1 MIVAVTAQG
10 TGLDAVSSPIFG
22 RCPAFVF
29 VETET
34 MQCEGMANPAV
45 AAGGGAGIRAAQF
58 VVERGARVV
67 LTHDVGPNAF
77 AVLQPAGIEVYRID
91 GGTVR
96 QAVEA
101 FVAGSLPRLDGS
113 STAAHQAMRA

>member
-1 MIVAVTAQG
+1 
-10 TGLDAVSSPIFG
+10 
-22 RCPAFVF
+22 
-29 VETET
+29 
-34 MQCEGMANPAV
+34 
-45 AAGGGAGIRAAQF
+45 
-58 VVERGARVV
+58 VV

-101 FVAGSLPRLDGS
+101 FVSGSLPRLDGS

>member
-1 MIVAVTAQG
+1 MIVAVTAQ
-10 TGLDAVSSPIFG
+10 DARFDAMTSPIFG

-34 MQCEGMANPAV
+34 MQWEGTANPAV

-58 VVERGARVV
+58 VVERGARAL

-96 QAVEA
+96 QAIEA
-101 FVAGSLPRLDGS
+101 FVAGKLPRLDGS
-113 STAAHQAMRA
+113 STTAHHGMKA

>member
-1 MIVAVTAQG
+1 
-10 TGLDAVSSPIFG
+10 
-22 RCPAFVF
+22 
-29 VETET
+29 
-34 MQCEGMANPAV
+34 
-45 AAGGGAGIRAAQF
+45 
-58 VVERGARVV
+58 V
-67 LTHDVGPNAF
+67 LTHDVGPNAL